1 METKE
6 NNIQKEMPKKKWRY
20 LLMDYFTDIIQ
31 TEENLD
37 SLRQSLAQQDNFSI
51 QNIFNN
57 LDNDQKGYISLGD
70 LIKFLSSHSI
80 EVEEK
85 YLRQIIHFY
94 DKNNDFVL
102 NLEEFTPLISNNEI
116 NENKNEENNNK
127 NNQQLEENIV
137 SIFCDILNQEIELCK
152 KCEENSK
159 KCLESRH
166 FTAYEAFVE
175 ITEDDGYMTEENLIK
190 FFGENGV
197 KVDEKN
203 IKRIIFRLDK
213 DNDGKVSFV
222 EFNDIFHPPCYN
234 VNQKY
239 NEYKYKLDDLNNNNI
254 NINKS
259 YEPVKTSQLKNIN
272 RDNYIPRN
280 GKTIDNNKYLDF
292 KYGFSQNPRLKY
304 TSSVLN
310 YNYSKGPD
318 YDIDKY
324 KLNKEYNSLK
334 NSRDKEV
341 SDNLNLDRCP
351 LNHVFIH
358 CHCCN
363 CCCHLCCDSNLY

>member
-6 NNIQKEMPKKKWRY
+6 NIQKEMPKKKWRY
-20 LLMDYFTDIIQ
+20 LLIDYFTDIIQ

-37 SLRQSLAQQDNFSI
+37 SLRQSLAQQENFSI

-57 LDNDQKGYISLGD
+57 LDNDQKGYITLGD

-85 YLRQIIHFY
+85 HLRQIIHFY

-116 NENKNEENNNK
+116 KENKNEENNDNN

-152 KCEENSK
+152 KCEENFK

-166 FTAYEAFVE
+166 FTVYEAFVE
-175 ITEDDGYMTEENLIK
+175 ITEEDGYMTEENLIK

-203 IKRIIFRLDK
+203 IKKIIYRLDK

-259 YEPVKTSQLKNIN
+259 YDPEKKSQLKNIN
-272 RDNYIPRN
+272 KNNYIPKN

-334 NSRDKEV
+334 NSKDKEI
-341 SDNLNLDRCP
+341 SDNLDRCP

-363 CCCHLCCDSNLY
+363 CCCHLCCDPNLY